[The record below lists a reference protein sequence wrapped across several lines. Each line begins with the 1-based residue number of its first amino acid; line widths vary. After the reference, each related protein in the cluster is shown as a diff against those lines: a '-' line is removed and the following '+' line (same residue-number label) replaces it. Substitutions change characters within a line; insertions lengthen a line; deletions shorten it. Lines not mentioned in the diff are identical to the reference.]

1 TRSIIK
7 DVLFLLL
14 AIPFGLFVL
23 PRILLMISE
32 MKSRELLI
40 VTTAAFALGTA
51 YASTLFGL
59 SLAIGAFVAG
69 VVVSESDFS
78 QQIADEIVPLRDI
91 FAGLFFVSIGML
103 INPIFV
109 VKHLPAV
116 FVVLVV
122 IILVKG
128 LLSSG
133 MVAAFR
139 FPPRVALLTG
149 VALAQS
155 AEFSFLLARLGLDL
169 DAISRPVYDT
179 LLAGA
184 VASVLLSPVLH
195 SVANPFASKLDRW
208 FPNSAADADA
218 IPASVLAELRGH
230 AVICGYGRVGHV
242 VGDAL
247 RRRGF
252 PIFVI
257 ESNPRIVRRLK
268 KEGVLVVLGSADNK
282 VLLKMAGLERARV
295 LVVAIPDATT
305 ARAVVEYARETVP
318 RLDIVV
324 RTHTV
329 EERERLEQ
337 AGANEAIIGEIELA
351 LEMTR
356 HTMHRFGVS
365 TLETQAIIRGTRERA
380 QTRKP

>member
-1 TRSIIK
+1 
-7 DVLFLLL
+7 
-14 AIPFGLFVL
+14 
-23 PRILLMISE
+23 
-32 MKSRELLI
+32 
-40 VTTAAFALGTA
+40 
-51 YASTLFGL
+51 
-59 SLAIGAFVAG
+59 
-69 VVVSESDFS
+69 
-78 QQIADEIVPLRDI
+78 
-91 FAGLFFVSIGML
+91 ML
-103 INPIFV
+103 IDP
-109 VKHLPAV
+109 V
-116 FVVLVV
+116 FVVTHLPVVLLVFVV
-122 IILVKG
+122 IVLVKG
-128 LLSSG
+128 LLSAG
-133 MVAAFR
+133 MVAVFR

-169 DAISRPVYDT
+169 DAVSRPVYDA

-184 VASVLLSPVLH
+184 VASVLAAPVLH

-208 FPNSAADADA
+208 FPNASSDPDEISAA
-218 IPASVLAELRGH
+218 VLEELRGH

-242 VGDAL
+242 VGEAL

-268 KEGVLVVLGSADNK
+268 KEGILVALGSADNE
-282 VLLKMAGLERARV
+282 VLLKMAGLDRARV
-295 LVVAIPDATT
+295 LVVAVPDATT
-305 ARAVVEYARETVP
+305 ARAVVDYARTTVP

-324 RTHTV
+324 RTHSV
-329 EERERLEQ
+329 DERERLEE

-365 TLETQAIIRGTRERA
+365 TLETQAIIRGSRERA
-380 QTRKP
+380 QKKS